1 LLGNRELLGGRFD
14 RGLIVGRHHGAEIV
28 ALLTYL
34 VDVFARL
41 MARGLYLVRERSGFL
56 LTVALR
62 RFANFLLDY
71 ESTVVEVV
79 ERSADTGR

>member
-1 LLGNRELLGGRFD
+1 M
-14 RGLIVGRHHGAEIV
+14 V
-28 ALLTYL
+28 
-34 VDVFARL
+34 
-41 MARGLYLVRERSGFL
+41 RGLYLVRERSGFF